1 VVDVPRGKRP
11 GSSIKNPKQYEA
23 MRDQGMSKSKA
34 ARISNAGRSASRK
47 GGKAS
52 DYEDMTKDQLMS
64 RARQR
69 NISGRASMSK
79 GELIRALRS

>member
-1 VVDVPRGKRP
+1 MPKGKRP

-23 MRDQGMSKSKA
+23 MRDEGMSKAKA
-34 ARISNAGRSASRK
+34 ARISNAGRPAARK

-52 DYEDMTKDQLMS
+52 DYDDMTKDQLMR

-69 NISGRASMSK
+69 DISGRSSMSK

>member
-1 VVDVPRGKRP
+1 MPKGKRP
-11 GSSIKNPKQYEA
+11 GSSIKNPKQDEA
-23 MRDQGMSKSKA
+23 MRDEGMSKSKA
-34 ARISNAGRSASRK
+34 ARISNAGRAASRK
-47 GGKAS
+47 GGRAS

-69 NISGRASMSK
+69 SISGRSSMSK

>member
-1 VVDVPRGKRP
+1 MPKGKRP
-11 GSSIKNPKQYEA
+11 GSSIKNPRQYEA

-34 ARISNAGRSASRK
+34 ARISNAGRSASRR

-52 DYEDMTKDQLMS
+52 DYDDMTKDQLMS

-69 NISGRASMSK
+69 NISGRSSMSR

>member
-1 VVDVPRGKRP
+1 VPDRRRP

-34 ARISNAGRSASRK
+34 ARISNAGKPATRR

-52 DYEDMTKDQLMS
+52 DYDDMTKDQLMQ

-69 NISGRASMSK
+69 NISGRSSMSK
-79 GELIRALRS
+79 GQLISALRK

>member
-1 VVDVPRGKRP
+1 MPRGKRP
-11 GSSIKNPKQYEA
+11 GPSIKNPRQYEA

-34 ARISNAGRSASRK
+34 ARISNAGKGASRK

-69 NISGRASMSK
+69 NIAGRSSMSK
-79 GELIRALRS
+79 GELISALRK

>member
-1 VVDVPRGKRP
+1 MPRGKSP
-11 GSSIKNPKQYEA
+11 GPSIKRPRQYEA

-34 ARISNAGRSASRK
+34 ARISNAGPAASRR

-69 NISGRASMSK
+69 DIRGRSSMSK
-79 GELIRALRS
+79 GELISALRK

>member
-1 VVDVPRGKRP
+1 MPKGKRP
-11 GSSIKNPKQYEA
+11 GSSIKNPRQYEA

-34 ARISNAGRSASRK
+34 ARISNAGRSASRR

-52 DYEDMTKDQLMS
+52 DYDDMTKDQLMS

-69 NISGRASMSK
+69 NISGRSSMSK